1 MMIQDLNQDANNV
14 SESYLQISVEFSDS
28 ESTCESGPASFVE
41 QEARFNQNPRR
52 KESFLTELEVKTRTE
67 FLLQIGNEVLEKEH
81 VVEPEMSIRPE
92 INTDEK
98 SPQPTGAGALFTKQL
113 MPTLRILRYCPT
125 FITCFSIN

>member
-67 FLLQIGNEVLEKEH
+67 FLLQIGS
-81 VVEPEMSIRPE
+81 EPEMTFRPE

-98 SPQPTGAGALFTKQL
+98 SPPSTGAGALFTFMQ
-113 MPTLRILRYCPT
+113 TLRILR
-125 FITCFSIN
+125 